1 MPSKVYNIYKPEV
14 KTTLKGEQPEKR
26 GLLPKGLVPM
36 KKRKK
41 GEGKGSL

>member
-14 KTTLKGEQPEKR
+14 KTTLKGERR
-26 GLLPKGLVPM
+26 GLLPKGVVPM